1 MKHILLAAM
10 IAHSALSITPA
21 MASGADNNL
30 TVAFPR
36 ELESLDAYQ
45 NSSRGGVILARHIWD
60 GLMYRDPASGKYV
73 GNLATEW
80 RWVDDKTLEF
90 NLREGVKFH
99 NGEAFNADDVVFTM
113 NYIADPAN
121 AVKPQRNASWIA
133 GAEKVD
139 DFTVRILLK
148 EPFPAAFEYLAGPVV
163 IYPNEYFSEVGTEG
177 MGTAPIGTGPY
188 KVTGQKQGERIDL
201 KRYADYHSDSPKG
214 KASIEEITW
223 RFIPETNTQ
232 FAELISGGVDWI
244 WQVPADQAERFKT
257 LGDFVV
263 SNESTMRI
271 GYIGFDA
278 SDRYGDTPF
287 DDVRVRRAVAHAID
301 RQGIVDSL
309 LKGASIVVNSACFP
323 SQFGCEQDIPTY
335 DFNPEKARELL
346 TEAGYA
352 DGFETPF
359 AAYRNRDYAEVMMA
373 NLSNVGI
380 TTSLNYLKYAAL
392 RDKVQN
398 GEIPFQF
405 MTWGSFSIN
414 DVSAITSNFFKGGK
428 DDYARDPQIIEWLT
442 EADSITDAARRE
454 ELYSMALKRIAEQ
467 VYWLPLFSYNTNY
480 IYGAGLEFTPTSD
493 EIPRFFNASWK

>member
-1 MKHILLAAM
+1 MKKSIAALFLSSAILAG
-10 IAHSALSITPA
+10 PA
-21 MASGADNNL
+21 FAGSENGNL

-45 NSSRGGVILARHIWD
+45 NSSREGVILARHVWD
-60 GLMYRDPASGKYV
+60 GLVYRDIDSGDYV

-80 RWVDDKTLEF
+80 HWIDDKTLEF
-90 NLREGVKFH
+90 KLREGVVFH
-99 NGEAFNADDVVFTM
+99 NGEPFNADDVVFTM

-121 AVKPQRNASWIA
+121 GVKPQRNVSWIA

-139 DFTVRILLK
+139 DYTVRILLK

-163 IYPNEYFSEVGTEG
+163 IYPNEYFSAVGAEG

-188 KVTGQKQGERIDL
+188 AVTGQQPGESIDL
-201 KRYADYHSDSPKG
+201 KRYAGYHADSPKG
-214 KASIEEITW
+214 QASIEEIKW
-223 RFIPETNTQ
+223 RIIPEANTQ

-244 WQVPADQAERFKT
+244 WQVPADQAERFKAQGKFT
-257 LGDFVV
+257 V

-271 GYIGFDA
+271 GYVSFDA
-278 SDRYGDTPF
+278 SDRYGETPF

-301 RQGIVDSL
+301 RQGIVDAL
-309 LKGASIVVNSACFP
+309 LQGASIVVDSACFP
-323 SQFGCEQDIPTY
+323 SQFGCEQDVPTY

-346 TEAGYA
+346 AEAGYA
-352 DGFETPF
+352 DGFETSF
-359 AAYRNRDYAEVMMA
+359 SAYRNRDYAEAMMA

-380 TTSLNYLKYAAL
+380 STSLTYLKYAAL
-392 RDKVQN
+392 RDQVQN
-398 GEIPFQF
+398 GEVPFQF

-442 EADSITDAARRE
+442 EADIITDTTRRE

-480 IYGAGLEFTPTSD
+480 IYDAGLEFTPTSD
-493 EIPRFFNASWK
+493 EIPRFFGASWK